1 MNTGQSIHQ
10 FSTERYL
17 KMEQIAW
24 DDFAK
29 VELRV
34 GKILTAKPFPEA
46 RKPAY
51 LLEID
56 FGAELGMKRSSAQIT
71 HLYKPD
77 ELVGKLI
84 VAVIN
89 FPRKQIGPVMSEC
102 LVTGFYNENGE
113 VALCI
118 PDKAVPLGSKLA

>member
-1 MNTGQSIHQ
+1 
-10 FSTERYL
+10 
-17 KMEQIAW
+17 MEQIAW
-24 DDFAK
+24 DDFEK
-29 VELRV
+29 VEMRV
-34 GKILTAKPFPEA
+34 GKILAAKTFPEA

-51 LLEID
+51 ILEID
-56 FGAELGMKRSSAQIT
+56 FGSELGMKRSSAQIT
-71 HLYKPD
+71 HLYKPE

-89 FPRKQIGPVMSEC
+89 FPRKQIGPLMSEC

-113 VALCI
+113 VALCV